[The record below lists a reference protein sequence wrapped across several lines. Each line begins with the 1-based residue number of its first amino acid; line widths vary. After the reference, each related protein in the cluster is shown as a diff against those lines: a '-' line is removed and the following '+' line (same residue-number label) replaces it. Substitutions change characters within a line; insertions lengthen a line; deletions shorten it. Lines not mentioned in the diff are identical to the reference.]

1 VSDFTSYPREASERE
16 AELRPQSPAHEYA
29 SWGSR
34 VAAFLLDGLIVFAI
48 VGIPVVIVVVAILA
62 STSEPERDGGGLAVA
77 MIVVVYLVALA
88 LPFVYY
94 TVLQGGARGATW
106 GTRAL
111 GIRVVHQDG
120 QALGYGRAFGRY
132 GIQLLLGILVLPLL
146 ADYLW
151 PLWDAKNQSLHDK
164 VVGSVVVRT

>member
-1 VSDFTSYPREASERE
+1 MSDFPSYPTEASERE
-16 AELRPQSPAHEYA
+16 AAIRPQSPAYEYA

-48 VGIPVVIVVVAILA
+48 VGLPIVVVVVALLA
-62 STSEPERDGGGLAVA
+62 SSSEAEGGGGLAVA
-77 MIVVVYLVALA
+77 VILVVYLVALA

-106 GTRAL
+106 GKRAL
-111 GIRVVHQDG
+111 GIRVVREDG
-120 QALGYGRAFGRY
+120 QVLGYGRAFGRY

-164 VVGSVVVRT
+164 AVGSVVVRG